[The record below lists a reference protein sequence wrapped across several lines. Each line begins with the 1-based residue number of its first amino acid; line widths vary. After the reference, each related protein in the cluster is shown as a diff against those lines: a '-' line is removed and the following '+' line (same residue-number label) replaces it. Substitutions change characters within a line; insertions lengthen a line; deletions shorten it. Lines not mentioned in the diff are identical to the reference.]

1 METSVP
7 ALLVAVI
14 LLVSTVLFARTGYT
28 SLDALG
34 MSWKD
39 METRAGEQSRT
50 RLTVTGTQVDD
61 TGANVDVTL
70 DNEGQTAI
78 GDFERMDVV
87 VQYTSESA
95 TYHVLWIPYT
105 PGPLQSNTWTVQS
118 ITGDMFEPGIFNPG
132 ETLEMRIRLN
142 PPVGMSTT
150 NWAIISTRLGVSLSA
165 YFTR

>member
-28 SLDALG
+28 SFDALG
-34 MSWKD
+34 ASWKD
-39 METRAGEQSRT
+39 METRAG
-50 RLTVTGTQVDD
+50 
-61 TGANVDVTL
+61 
-70 DNEGQTAI
+70 
-78 GDFERMDVV
+78 

-142 PPVGMSTT
+142 PPVGVSTT
-150 NWAIISTRLGVSLSA
+150 NWVIISTRLGVSLSA